1 MGSNYISPFVNN
13 QSIIEIETRT
23 KLFQRRHQSP
33 KLRFIVL
40 NYTVEKLRRVERIR
54 NYDVFTFQLNND
66 DVQPK
71 CDSSG
76 SVNVRR
82 IKFWIFI
89 SKILWLI
96 FALCCYHGERKKY
109 ALFDQIMWLLFDYV
123 VLMWIRVF
131 VIEVR
136 IQHCGCPRTI
146 QRNCA

>member
-71 CDSSG
+71 CDSG

-96 FALCCYHGERKKY
+96 FAVLLSWGKEKICFAWPNYVIAIWLCR
-109 ALFDQIMWLLFDYV
+109 IN
-123 VLMWIRVF
+123 VF

-136 IQHCGCPRTI
+136 ICTTLWLPSDHPG
-146 QRNCA
+146 